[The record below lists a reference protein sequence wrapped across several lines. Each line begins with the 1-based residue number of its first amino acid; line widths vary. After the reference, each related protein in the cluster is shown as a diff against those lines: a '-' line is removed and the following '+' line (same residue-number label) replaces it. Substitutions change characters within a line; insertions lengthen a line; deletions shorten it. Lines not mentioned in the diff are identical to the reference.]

1 MTTTTLPR
9 LPRRT
14 RTRTHGT
21 TSSPWTPPGGWARPT
36 PAALAVFDHSAV
48 SDANV
53 RMRAHLRQEHGG

>member
-14 RTRTHGT
+14 RTRTRTHST

-36 PAALAVFDHSAV
+36 PAALRAIEAALAQWSA
-48 SDANV
+48 
-53 RMRAHLRQEHGG
+53 

>member
-14 RTRTHGT
+14 RTHST

-36 PAALAVFDHSAV
+36 PAALRAIEAALAQWSA
-48 SDANV
+48 
-53 RMRAHLRQEHGG
+53 